1 MVNLFDIRY
10 LRIGTPNLDN
20 AIEFATRIVGLQ
32 LVGREGKAAYF
43 RSDKPKVRG
52 DTRDHTLVY
61 FEGDP
66 SDHVAAF
73 DILDRDALDSVAAE
87 IEAAG
92 HPVHWGT
99 SEECELRR
107 VKNFIAFKD
116 PTGNKLEI
124 VVKPFHTGTRY
135 FPTRDAGI
143 TEFSHIGLRTANA
156 ARDEAFWTRLMNA
169 RVSDWIGDAP
179 LLRINTIHH
188 SLALFP
194 SATPGVQH
202 INHQVED
209 IDDIMRSYYFLKEK
223 GVRIVFGPGRHPSS
237 SACFLYFEGPDKMV
251 YEYSVGVKLITPEM
265 EASYRPRQFPFAP
278 ESFCMWGSRPDI
290 PEFRAEAAGGKAA
303 EKPGMAPL
311 RVV

>member
-202 INHQVED
+202 INHLPRHKRLFSLVVHQD
-209 IDDIMRSYYFLKEK
+209 QGFMRTPTLSFFYPYYSE
-223 GVRIVFGPGRHPSS
+223 
-237 SACFLYFEGPDKMV
+237 
-251 YEYSVGVKLITPEM
+251 
-265 EASYRPRQFPFAP
+265 
-278 ESFCMWGSRPDI
+278 
-290 PEFRAEAAGGKAA
+290 
-303 EKPGMAPL
+303 
-311 RVV
+311 